1 MTDAAAT
8 AVPVVLV
15 CDDTP
20 AKRYVL
26 SSWLRRAGYQVVEAE
41 TAAQALTVLREQTV
55 DLAVLDVH
63 LPDGSGLDITKAVRA
78 DPRLASRPILHVSAV
93 AMETADKV
101 AGLDQGADAYLVDP
115 IEPDEMLSTVRAL
128 LRSSGARRD
137 AEQLVTRVSRLN
149 LAAVRLNLASTAG
162 RLSEATS
169 RAAADV
175 LESAAVVVML
185 DEQSRGLRATAG
197 PGSAST
203 GVVEAVAAAELL
215 AQLSELPVS
224 VIRRGPWS
232 EVLPVLPGGGWR
244 VWLLRADGKPA
255 GFIAAPQA
263 SDGSDPDTALMNRLA
278 QLAAVALENVRAL
291 EREHQT
297 AVMLQRSLLPGV
309 LPQEP
314 GLAIAAR
321 YRASQRQAEV
331 GGDFF
336 DAFEVGGDV
345 FLVIGDVQ
353 GHSLEAAVVMGEL
366 RYSLRAYAYDDH
378 QPPEILARL
387 DSVLGRT
394 APELTATAC
403 IAVVAPDRRSMR
415 FVSAGHLP
423 LLLCRAGTARFLD
436 HHGVLLGV
444 NLGRYAAETVELL
457 PGDRLVFVTD
467 GLIERRTES
476 LDDRLA
482 WLSSEVTATTGLPI
496 EQVADHL
503 LDAAGDS
510 DDDVALM
517 IVEVTA

>member
-1 MTDAAAT
+1 MTESAAT

-26 SSWLRRAGYQVVEAE
+26 SSWLRRAGYEVIEAD
-41 TAAQALTVLREQTV
+41 TAAQALTVLREQTI

-63 LPDGSGLDITKAVRA
+63 LPDGSGLDITKAVRS

-128 LRSSGARRD
+128 LRSSGARRH
-137 AEQLVTRVSRLN
+137 AEELVTRVSRLN
-149 LAAVRLNLASTAG
+149 LAAVRLNLAPTAA
-162 RLSEATS
+162 RLSDATA
-169 RAAADV
+169 RAAAEV
-175 LESAAVVVML
+175 LETPAVVVML
-185 DEQSRGLRATAG
+185 DEHGRGLRATGG
-197 PGSAST
+197 PVGAST
-203 GVVEAVAAAELL
+203 GVVEAGVADALL
-215 AQLSELPVS
+215 AQLSELPAS
-224 VIRRGPWS
+224 VARTGPWT
-232 EVLPVLPGGGWR
+232 EVLPVLPGGAWR
-244 VWLLRADGKPA
+244 VWLLRADGKGA
-255 GFIAAPQA
+255 GLIAAPHAAEMSEQDA
-263 SDGSDPDTALMNRLA
+263 ALMNRLA

-309 LPQEP
+309 LPQLS

-321 YRASQRQAEV
+321 YRASQQQAEV

-336 DAFEVGGDV
+336 DAFEVGNDL

-353 GHSLEAAVVMGEL
+353 GHSLEAAVVMAEL
-366 RYSLRAYAYDDH
+366 RYSLRAYAYDGYSA
-378 QPPEILARL
+378 PEILARL

-403 IAVVAPDRRSMR
+403 IGVVGPDRRSMQL
-415 FVSAGHLP
+415 VSAGHLP
-423 LLLCRAGTARFLD
+423 VVLCRGGATRFLD

-444 NLGRYAAETVELL
+444 NIGRYDAETVDLL
-457 PGDRLVFVTD
+457 PGDRLAFVTD
-467 GLIERRTES
+467 GLVERRTQS
-476 LDDRLA
+476 LDDRLDWFSNEIA
-482 WLSSEVTATTGLPI
+482 ATTGLSI

-503 LDAAGDS
+503 LEEAGES

>member
-26 SSWLRRAGYQVVEAE
+26 SSWLRRAGYRVIEAD
-41 TAAQALTVLREQTV
+41 TAAEALTVLREQTV

-63 LPDGSGLDITKAVRA
+63 LPDGSGLDITRAVRA

-93 AMETADKV
+93 AMETADRV

-128 LRSSGARRD
+128 LRSSGARRH
-137 AEQLVTRVSRLN
+137 AEELVTRVSRLN
-149 LAAVRLNLASTAG
+149 LAAVRLNRASTAG
-162 RLSEATS
+162 RLSEATV

-175 LESAAVVVML
+175 LECAAVVVML

-197 PGSAST
+197 PGGAST
-203 GVVEAVAAAELL
+203 GVVEPVAAAELL
-215 AQLSELPVS
+215 TQLSELPVP
-224 VIRRGPWS
+224 VVRRGRWT
-232 EVLPVLPGGGWR
+232 EVLPALPGGGWR
-244 VWLLRADGKPA
+244 VWLLRADGKHA
-255 GFIAAPQA
+255 GFIAAPEP
-263 SDGSDPDTALMNRLA
+263 DGADEDMALMNRLA

-309 LPQEP
+309 LPQVP

-321 YRASQRQAEV
+321 YRASQQQAEV

-423 LLLCRAGTARFLD
+423 LLLCRGGTARFLD

-444 NLGRYAAETVELL
+444 NHGRYAAETVEVL

-482 WLSSEVTATTGLPI
+482 WFSNEVTATTGLPI